1 MQKHSTTIVMNLNSL
16 LKKYFTEDIEHHR
29 IEMFDKDNIYAVFQ
43 SSIDHL
49 MKFAEINL
57 SVLQGLGYCLYE
69 ILDNVITHSE
79 KKCGILIHSFD
90 SEKSTIKI
98 LVADD
103 GIGIWKSL
111 TRNPEY
117 IDVSEKD
124 ALSICI
130 NNSVTDGHGMGF
142 GLYSMSRL
150 IKSAGLNMSIH
161 SGSSMLRYKSNEFVV
176 EETDNWE
183 GTIVWLELH
192 SDVDIDANN
201 VVENRTDAAGEF
213 NDAFINDDNQL
224 W

>member
-16 LKKYFTEDIEHHR
+16 LKKYFTEDIEHNR

-79 KKCGILIHSFD
+79 KKCGVLIHSFD

-142 GLYSMSRL
+142 GPVSYTHLTLPTIYS
-150 IKSAGLNMSIH
+150 
-161 SGSSMLRYKSNEFVV
+161 V
-176 EETDNWE
+176 
-183 GTIVWLELH
+183 
-192 SDVDIDANN
+192 
-201 VVENRTDAAGEF
+201 
-213 NDAFINDDNQL
+213 
-224 W
+224 